1 MPDYI
6 INELVF
12 SNLDDV
18 EIAEIEALTVND
30 KGQVDFNILVPLPD
44 WFRGECKG
52 GDLSEVISYWGTK
65 WNAQGNPPF
74 KMVKKPGDG
83 RLILRFL
90 TANNKPWHWI
100 RALIAKTK
108 KPLQYTWCWA
118 GQHGWQSTFDHVSI
132 DPVTEHE
139 IESDKA
145 LLKRMRKLYKKA
157 TAVKSTSPEQA
168 AEMTSSTRDA
178 SNSPVNLAKRIDDF
192 AWEITKVVTACSHKI
207 NDEEVILRFM
217 PRAEG
222 HNALNQLSRRLKAL
236 IAEHPQLLVLAS
248 GYPKAS
254 DEPSSQMK

>member
-12 SNLDDV
+12 SDLTDE
-18 EIAEIEALTVND
+18 EIAEIEVLTVNEN
-30 KGQVDFNILVPLPD
+30 GHVDFNILVPLPNRL
-44 WFRGECKG
+44 RGEWKD
-52 GDLSEVISYWGTK
+52 GDMQEVLNYWGTK

-100 RALIAKTK
+100 RALITKTK

-118 GQHGWQSTFDHVSI
+118 GQHGWQSTFDHGSI
-132 DPVTEHE
+132 DPVTEYE
-139 IESDKA
+139 IGSDKA
-145 LLKRMRKLYKKA
+145 LLKRMKKLYKKA

-168 AEMTSSTRDA
+168 AEMTSSTRYA
-178 SNSPVNLAKRIDDF
+178 SDSPVDLAKRIDNF

-207 NDEEVILRFM
+207 NEEEVILRFM

-222 HNALNQLSRRLKAL
+222 HNALNQLFRRLKAL
-236 IAEHPQLLVLAS
+236 VAENPQMLLLTS
-248 GYPKAS
+248 GFTRAQNDPAKQA
-254 DEPSSQMK
+254 E